1 MASIA
6 VSGASGFIGRALVS
20 ALKSRGVRVRP
31 LVRPGR
37 SVPDGIPW
45 DPEASSID
53 REALEGLDAVVHL
66 AGENVAGARWSEA
79 QKQRIRDSRVRGTG
93 LLAEALSAL
102 RDKPAVWVSASA
114 VGIYGD
120 GGDRALD
127 EDSPPGDDFLARVC
141 VAWEEAAAP
150 ARAAGIRVVHP
161 RFGVVLHP
169 HGGALAKM
177 LGPFK
182 LGLGGKLGS
191 GAQYMSWIGLED
203 AVRAL
208 LYLIDQPLE
217 GPVNLVAPNPV
228 TNAEFTRAL
237 AGALHRPAPFFV
249 PSFAARLAF
258 GEMAEVALLRGQR
271 VFPKRLLG
279 AGFQFAQPELAPLL
293 ASLFAPSQDS
303 APARA

>member
-1 MASIA
+1 LGHDEHRSQWRIR
-6 VSGASGFIGRALVS
+6 VHRSGARSGSEGAGRSRAPFAAARALG
-20 ALKSRGVRVRP
+20 AF
-31 LVRPGR
+31 
-37 SVPDGIPW
+37 
-45 DPEASSID
+45 SID

-66 AGENVAGARWSEA
+66 AGENVAGARWSDA
-79 QKQRIRDSRVRGTG
+79 QKQRIRESRVRGTR

-102 RDKPAVWVSASA
+102 RTKPAVWLSASA

-120 GGDRALD
+120 GGDRPLD
-127 EDSPPGDDFLARVC
+127 EDSPPGDDFLAQVG

-169 HGGALAKM
+169 SGGALAKM

-191 GAQYMSWIGLED
+191 GAQYMSWIALED

-208 LYLIDQPLE
+208 LHLIDQPLE

-237 AGALHRPAPFFV
+237 ARALHRPAPFFV
-249 PSFAARLAF
+249 PSFAARLAL

-271 VFPKRLLG
+271 VFPKRLL
-279 AGFQFAQPELAPLL
+279 ASGFRFAQPELEPLL
-293 ASLFAPSQDS
+293 SSFFAPAQDRASASL
-303 APARA
+303 